1 MKKKRII
8 RALLVFAAG
17 MFLSSARSIDV
28 APIGPN
34 GTDVGFSTLNKAVFD
49 AVGVHWGWY
58 ALTQALGYLALG
70 VAGAFALFGLWQLLR
85 RRSLRQVDRN
95 LLWLGGL
102 YLSVIALY
110 VIFELVPVN
119 YRPILMPGKTEPE
132 PSFPSSHTL
141 LICTVMLSAAHQLK
155 YYVRKGSLR
164 RTLQGVCCGLAV
176 LTVCGR
182 LLSGVHWFT
191 DILGGLLYSAALLYL
206 FVTETEADRRKTA

>member
-1 MKKKRII
+1 MKKKRIVS
-8 RALLVFAAG
+8 ALLVFAAG
-17 MFLSSARSIDV
+17 MIISSARLIDV
-28 APIGPN
+28 APIAPD

-49 AVGVHWGWY
+49 AIGVHWGWY
-58 ALTQALGYLALG
+58 HLTDALGYLALG
-70 VAGAFALFGLWQLLR
+70 VAGAFALFGLWQLIR
-85 RRSLRQVDRN
+85 RKSFKKVDRN

-102 YLSVIALY
+102 YLTVIALY
-110 VIFELVPVN
+110 VIFELFPVN

-155 YYVRKGSLR
+155 YYVRKTSLR

-191 DILGGLLYSAALLYL
+191 DILGGLLLSAALLYP
-206 FVTETEADRRKTA
+206 FVTETEADRGKAA